1 MRISTISIKNFKS
14 IDELIDLPFNDRSI
28 ACIIGRNGS
37 GKSNLLY
44 AIKSLK
50 DDEYLKDTHQYEKES
65 KDKEIIIS
73 ATIILEEVDE
83 SLLKEVGLTLSDI
96 GGGFNITVRKPEK
109 SDPQR
114 TFEPLDFNKD
124 FTSKIKTNL
133 RKIHNTLKG
142 VEIPVQDAVP
152 QTSETPE
159 VETPQPSPEPNPPVE
174 TPSEVQTETQ
184 VNLKEIVDRV
194 NSKWEAIEAE
204 SAPESLTAL
213 YQTYL
218 KSARRLAETNNSL
231 SPEVI
236 EDVKQLI
243 EETANLISF
252 DISNFLK
259 ELWENLTITLLRIDD
274 YVVET
279 RTKRTELK
287 DSQKHPFLYDLL
299 SLSKKKIDDFDTE
312 GPELSNTQR
321 DASTELSRELAKV
334 WPQHKINF
342 KIEAQDVNIFFSFET
357 PQERSRGLEDLSDGE
372 KWFLR
377 FYTKLAIANQQKQ
390 QTIWLFDEPGQ
401 SLHATSQIDLKS
413 FFEET
418 SLNSQIIY
426 TSHQPMMIQWH
437 RLERILV
444 ADNSKTKGTSIT
456 TRFWKDEE
464 LVSPLRE
471 ALGLFVGEQLL
482 TGVQHV
488 VVEGISDYVHLQ
500 GWLGFF
506 QRTRTAKH
514 WEEEN
519 SFLNRTLIP
528 AGGRDCIP
536 LYLLFLSQKTKDEV
550 STIAIPDSK
559 NDADLVKKAITDYG
573 LLPTSK
579 VVKSI
584 SELVGDSDLKD
595 IEEVYE
601 TKEFLEEVKNYYT
614 VAYPNIK
621 IPSGFEA
628 PKSDDLKEG
637 VVSYVNDQLNSAN
650 PKYFED
656 NKKISL
662 DKPGVAFSIYSKLNS
677 TDPAPFSKTAEKK
690 FEKIFM
696 AVNGCFKS

>member
-1 MRISTISIKNFKS
+1 MRISSISIKNFKS
-14 IDELIDLPFNDRSI
+14 IDELVDLPFNDRTI

-50 DDEYLKDTHQYEKES
+50 DDEYLADIHQYEKEP
-65 KDKEIIIS
+65 KDKEIVIS
-73 ATIILEEVDE
+73 AIVLLEEIDE
-83 SLLKEVGLTLSDI
+83 PFLKEVGLALSDV
-96 GGGFNITVRKPEK
+96 GNGFKVTVRKPEK
-109 SDPQR
+109 NPARR

-124 FTSKIKTNL
+124 FTSKIKANL
-133 RKIHNTLKG
+133 KKIHNTFKA
-142 VEIPVQDAVP
+142 VQVPIQEEVAPTNDVSEAEIPQSN
-152 QTSETPE
+152 QELS
-159 VETPQPSPEPNPPVE
+159 SPEGVPDVVPVE
-174 TPSEVQTETQ
+174 SQ
-184 VNLKEIVDRV
+184 VNLKDIIDRV
-194 NSKWEAIEAE
+194 NSKWDAIEAE
-204 SAPESLTAL
+204 SVPETLTGLHQA
-213 YQTYL
+213 YL
-218 KSARRLAETNNSL
+218 KSARKLAETNNNLPSDAIEEL
-231 SPEVI
+231 SRF
-236 EDVKQLI
+236 I
-243 EETANLISF
+243 EETDYLISF

-259 ELWENLTITLLRIDD
+259 DLWGNLTITLLRIND
-274 YVVET
+274 YQVET
-279 RTKRTELK
+279 KSKRTELR

-299 SLSKKKIDDFDTE
+299 SLSKKKIEDFD
-312 GPELSNTQR
+312 GQGSELSNTQR

-342 KIEAQDVNIFFSFET
+342 KIEAQDINIFFSFET
-357 PQERSRGLEDLSDGE
+357 PQERNRGLEDLSDGE
-372 KWFLR
+372 KWFLG

-418 SLNSQIIY
+418 AQHSQIIY

-444 ADNSKTKGTSIT
+444 ADNSKAKGTLIT

-482 TGVQHV
+482 TGAQHV
-488 VVEGISDYVHLQ
+488 VVEGISDYAHLQ

-559 NDADLVKKAITDYG
+559 NDAELVKKAVTDYG
-573 LLPTSK
+573 LLPRSK
-579 VVKSI
+579 VIKSI
-584 SELVGDSDLKD
+584 SELVGDTSLKD

-601 TKEFLEEVKNYYT
+601 TKEFLDEVKSYYT
-614 VAYPNIK
+614 SVYPNIK
-621 IPSGFEA
+621 IPTGFEA
-628 PKSDDLKEG
+628 PTATDLKDG
-637 VVSYVNDQLNSAN
+637 IVSYINSQLNTAN
-650 PKYFED
+650 PKFFED
-656 NKKISL
+656 NKQISL

-677 TDPAPFSKTAEKK
+677 NNSTPFSKTTEKK
-690 FEKIFM
+690 FEQIFT
-696 AVNGCFKS
+696 AINSCFKS